1 MFSPPVDPVC
11 PSGGMILPLPPDVFI
26 ASDLPAQPHLQG
38 GDVLGQRCPIFNRVP
53 SPRLLSVSP
62 AALGART
69 EFWRLPSGP
78 FPRFG
83 VQIVPFWWTASQ
95 PVRVAGPTPLG
106 ISGDGP
112 LPSPG
117 CHCVPTFDQESAF
130 LKCSVSHML
139 R

>member
-1 MFSPPVDPVC
+1 M
-11 PSGGMILPLPPDVFI
+11 
-26 ASDLPAQPHLQG
+26 
-38 GDVLGQRCPIFNRVP
+38 LGHRCPIFNPVP
-53 SPRLLSVSP
+53 YPRLLSLSP
-62 AALGART
+62 AALGAST

-78 FPRFG
+78 VPRFG
-83 VQIVPFWWTASQ
+83 VQIFHFDGRTDGWPAC
-95 PVRVAGPTPLG
+95 AGCWSYPPG